1 MAQTNLKVRSANR
14 IVVLIDGKQVGALQS
29 VRFSEDYGVE
39 QVYGIGD
46 IEPVESVPTAARYSI
61 SVSNV
66 VLRKDS
72 LRKLGIVPEDGAG
85 ALKGRVLDF
94 EQYDKDTGELL
105 RAFRGCTY
113 GSGDVDISK
122 NAIVMASASFM
133 ALTVSGTGV

>member
-14 IVVLIDGKQVGALQS
+14 VDVVIDGKRVGAVQS

-46 IEPVESVPTAARYSI
+46 IEPVESVPTAARYSL

-66 VLRKDS
+66 VLRKAS
-72 LRKLGIVPEDGAG
+72 LRSLGIVPEDGAA
-85 ALKGRVLDF
+85 ALQGRVISF
-94 EQYDKDTGELL
+94 EQYDKETGELL

-113 GSGDVDISK
+113 SSGDVDISK
-122 NAIVMASASFM
+122 NAILMSSASFV